1 MTCILLA
8 EDDDAMREF
17 LTLALQR
24 EGYEVIACSD
34 GLTAL
39 QHVMEEPGT
48 IHALL
53 TDIVMPGMD
62 GVELARKAQAYNP
75 VLVVMY
81 ITGFAGIALDKTG
94 NGPTHARVLSKP
106 FHLREMLKNLTEALD
121 NRQRKGA
128 SS

>member
-1 MTCILLA
+1 
-8 EDDDAMREF
+8 MREF

-34 GLTAL
+34 GLAAF

-62 GVELARKAQAYNP
+62 GVELSRKAQAYNAD
-75 VLVVMY
+75 LVVMY
-81 ITGFAGIALDKTG
+81 ITGFAGIALDKAG
-94 NGPTHARVLSKP
+94 KGPPHARVLSKP
-106 FHLREMLKNLTEALD
+106 FHLKKMLTNLAEALD
-121 NRQRKGA
+121 NWVRDSA
-128 SS
+128 PA